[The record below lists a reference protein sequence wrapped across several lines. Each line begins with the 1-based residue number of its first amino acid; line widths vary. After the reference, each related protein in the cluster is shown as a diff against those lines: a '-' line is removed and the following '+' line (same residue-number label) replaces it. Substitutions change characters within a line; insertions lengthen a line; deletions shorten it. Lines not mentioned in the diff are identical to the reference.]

1 MKEIKTSV
9 ETLEKKE
16 VPKEIDE
23 VKDILEA
30 QKVIYK
36 ILAEN
41 AESIKRIDHEMDE
54 WKKNNDKRKAPMDT
68 IDKETNV
75 SVVKAGK
82 KRCRY
87 FNRGFCKYKTKC
99 RFVHPKHICKEHASN
114 KKCENLE
121 CQDRHPKTCKWMA
134 SQVGCQRIDC
144 VYLHDTP
151 VLSEIKVPN
160 FKCVS
165 CMDTWTD
172 EKCVVKHTV
181 KNHTVYFCLN
191 CDEWVQIKENVFDH
205 GWTLLGED
213 GFPRTGL

>member
-1 MKEIKTSV
+1 MSGGKSLEDQVKLLQKQFGGLVKLVKEIKTSV

-30 QKVIYK
+30 QKVIDK

-82 KRCRY
+82 K
-87 FNRGFCKYKTKC
+87 
-99 RFVHPKHICKEHASN
+99 E
-114 KKCENLE
+114 
-121 CQDRHPKTCKWMA
+121 M
-134 SQVGCQRIDC
+134 QV
-144 VYLHDTP
+144 L
-151 VLSEIKVPN
+151 
-160 FKCVS
+160 
-165 CMDTWTD
+165 
-172 EKCVVKHTV
+172 
-181 KNHTVYFCLN
+181 
-191 CDEWVQIKENVFDH
+191 
-205 GWTLLGED
+205 
-213 GFPRTGL
+213 

>member
-82 KRCRY
+82 RDAGTLIGDFASIKQNVAL
-87 FNRGFCKYKTKC
+87 FIQSI
-99 RFVHPKHICKEHASN
+99 FVRNMHQTRNAKI
-114 KKCENLE
+114 
-121 CQDRHPKTCKWMA
+121 
-134 SQVGCQRIDC
+134 
-144 VYLHDTP
+144 
-151 VLSEIKVPN
+151 
-160 FKCVS
+160 
-165 CMDTWTD
+165 
-172 EKCVVKHTV
+172 
-181 KNHTVYFCLN
+181 
-191 CDEWVQIKENVFDH
+191 
-205 GWTLLGED
+205 
-213 GFPRTGL
+213 